1 MRKDIP
7 DEHVE
12 ELVARAAQLQEQSQT
27 PNDTVSANDIEAVAT
42 ELNIESKFVEA
53 AIEEWRRR
61 ETNKPVDAARDR
73 VKQRGRAFLRGLLI
87 LAGITVVGGPLLGW
101 ALWTT
106 LGSTMFFAVAGAIAA
121 VIAGVLWLIS

>member
-27 PNDTVSANDIEAVAT
+27 PTDTVSANDIEAVAT